1 MNSVF
6 FFFIELCDF
15 KTKNLYNCL
24 FDSYFVFPLP
34 LFRNEQMI
42 CSFIITYIKPKR
54 VLLPPVIYLICMT
67 ISSTSLTLLRMTNI
81 KPWVA
86 VCLCSKQTLHMW
98 VPISLVEVC
107 RAWDKYERRLMYGAP
122 WLKMWMYWFS
132 SWFTAGL
139 IASISC
145 WIFAC
150 LGVRWKQN
158 EYALNLLFHIHSY
171 GAGELQ
177 VLRIVGPG
185 RVGKSTLVAYIL
197 QGWKSPHHKRNLL
210 LAVMRWNKLS
220 ACSSKQS
227 LMVQQWL
234 NPTDCDVCPP
244 VGEALLMHTGTEMIF
259 IYKRHVLLLSKM
271 VYTANRLLLAPEKL
285 INHPWKCIFRSSSIK

>member
-54 VLLPPVIYLICMT
+54 VVLPPVIYLICMT

-145 WIFAC
+145 WIIAC
-150 LGVRWKQN
+150 LGVKWKQN
-158 EYALNLLFHIHSY
+158 AYALNFLLHIHSY
-171 GAGELQ
+171 GAGELE
-177 VLRIVGPG
+177 VLPIVGPG
-185 RVGKSTLVAYIL
+185 RVGKSTLVAYICKDGRVRTISGICFSQSWDGINCQL
-197 QGWKSPHHKRNLL
+197 VVPSRALWFSSDWTPQTVTFAHL
-210 LAVMRWNKLS
+210 LAKLCSCTQVQKWFLNISATYYFFQRWFT
-220 ACSSKQS
+220 
-227 LMVQQWL
+227 QQ
-234 NPTDCDVCPP
+234 TVC
-244 VGEALLMHTGTEMIF
+244 
-259 IYKRHVLLLSKM
+259 Y
-271 VYTANRLLLAPEKL
+271 
-285 INHPWKCIFRSSSIK
+285 